1 MNIFFRTNFGN
12 KLGLGNLVRCDRLA
26 QEFKKL
32 GHKCFF
38 IFDTKIQTK
47 FYKFESFFLY
57 KKKDRIVQLKD
68 AKLVYKLLN
77 EYSSKII
84 IVDDTR
90 FNYTWQKFIS
100 KKKIKVISFTEGNKK
115 KQYSDFIINYNPIN
129 FPDIKKEYFVSEKKN
144 CKYLIH
150 PKFNIIS
157 KNKAHKN
164 FNFKKNFYF
173 TFYIGGG
180 GDLKILNKLLINV
193 TKIEGLKKCKFL
205 VIVGLFAKNKHLIKK
220 LSEKNKSIELFESG
234 KNINF
239 VIKNSNFFIGS
250 AGTALFETAYFK
262 TPSMMLRLASNQS
275 ANSDSLE
282 IIGHYFYHDVKDL
295 KETKK
300 VINLLITIKKN
311 YPRIKKMFHQSKLKV
326 DNLGSKRIINKILN
340 KKINENSKIKI
351 NKKKMSQNFSIN
363 KVQDTDINHY
373 LKSRNLKINRKNSSN
388 MKLIKKL
395 DHYDWWFKTNRKSY
409 LLTKGEKKI
418 LYFYKEKL
426 FSFNNKIFY
435 LSGWF
440 ACTKDCEAR
449 DILYALNWQRKE
461 SKNVSWVSFVKNNN
475 VLSLKMSKYV
485 GWKIMNKNNIISKKI
500 SNKFNLKNQSIT
512 YFYR

>member
-1 MNIFFRTNFGN
+1 M
-12 KLGLGNLVRCDRLA
+12 
-26 QEFKKL
+26 
-32 GHKCFF
+32 
-38 IFDTKIQTK
+38 
-47 FYKFESFFLY
+47 
-57 KKKDRIVQLKD
+57 
-68 AKLVYKLLN
+68 
-77 EYSSKII
+77 
-84 IVDDTR
+84 
-90 FNYTWQKFIS
+90 
-100 KKKIKVISFTEGNKK
+100 
-115 KQYSDFIINYNPIN
+115 
-129 FPDIKKEYFVSEKKN
+129 
-144 CKYLIH
+144 IH

-157 KNKAHKN
+157 KNKVSKN

-250 AGTALFETAYFK
+250 AGTSLFETAYFK
-262 TPSMMLRLASNQS
+262 TPSMMLRLAPNQS
-275 ANSDSLE
+275 TNSDSLE
-282 IIGHYFYHDVKDL
+282 IIGHYFYHDVKEL
-295 KETKK
+295 KDTKK

-351 NKKKMSQNFSIN
+351 NKKKISQNFSIS
-363 KVQDTDINHY
+363 KVKDTDINHY

-388 MKLIKKL
+388 TKLIKKL

-409 LLTKGEKKI
+409 LLKKGEKKI

-461 SKNVSWVSFVKNNN
+461 NKNVSWISFVKNNN

-500 SNKFNLKNQSIT
+500 SNKFNLKNQSVT